1 MLEADYSVCL
11 QLLLKYPTPTP
22 PHGPHTFVD
31 DALYLRDHL
40 DPSGATP
47 LLMKYTGKVP
57 PSSALEGLTPNTQAH
72 AAPNTRTPSSLRGRA
87 SNSRV
92 SLPTRLSQ
100 QPGGVEALLQVAAK
114 NVLQR
119 GEKLG
124 INQAV
129 REAMGEIRRNV
140 QNLQD
145 TRSQP
150 SGVTTDPLNPGSSH
164 VESSSQAALAMERRN
179 KLLAA
184 MLEEGLSGLKAITA
198 DDLEDKAKSLE
209 MIEIAAERVQL
220 VKSYLEDPS
229 VAVSEAGNAGSA
241 GDEADIVME
250 LTPDAEAEQKPEG
263 ASGASAESGA
273 AVSDPVPTISSLSL
287 SDRDTKP
294 PEASKPSASPSP
306 ASRPEPRPTPSPTR
320 PSITQSSFAWML
332 DDPSDPSGARPSTS
346 DAGPAPKSPRRKNA
360 TKKNA
365 FLFGE
370 VVPADDEGEGESEI
384 FGLDGVK
391 QGGKGLFG

>member
-31 DALYLRDHL
+31 DAFYLRDHL

-57 PSSALEGLTPNTQAH
+57 SALEGPTPNTQAH
-72 AAPNTRTPSSLRGRA
+72 AAPNTRTPGSLRGRV

-145 TRSQP
+145 TRSQA
-150 SGVTTDPLNPGSSH
+150 SDVTTDPLNPGLSR
-164 VESSSQAALAMERRN
+164 VESSAQAALAMERRN

-220 VKSYLEDPS
+220 VKTYLEDPS
-229 VAVSEAGNAGSA
+229 VAVSKAGNSGSA
-241 GDEADIVME
+241 GDEEDVVME
-250 LTPDAEAEQKPEG
+250 STPDAEAEQKPQG
-263 ASGASAESGA
+263 ASGA

-294 PEASKPSASPSP
+294 SEASKPSTSPPP
-306 ASRPEPRPTPSPTR
+306 ASRPESRPTPSPTR

-332 DDPSDPSGARPSTS
+332 DDPSDASDARPSTS
-346 DAGPAPKSPRRKNA
+346 DAGPPPKSPRRKNA

>member
-11 QLLLKYPTPTP
+11 QLLLKYPTPAP

-40 DPSGATP
+40 NPSGATP
-47 LLMKYTGKVP
+47 LLMKYTGRV
-57 PSSALEGLTPNTQAH
+57 PSSTLEEPTPNPQAH
-72 AAPNTRTPSSLRGRA
+72 ATPNTRTPSSLRGRV
-87 SNSRV
+87 SNARV

-100 QPGGVEALLQVAAK
+100 QSGGVEALLQVAAK

-145 TRSQP
+145 TRFQP
-150 SGVTTDPLNPGSSH
+150 SGVATDPLVPGSSH
-164 VESSSQAALAMERRN
+164 SDSSSQAALAMERRN

-198 DDLEDKAKSLE
+198 DHLEDKAKSLE

-220 VKSYLEDPS
+220 VKAYLDDPS
-229 VAVSEAGNAGSA
+229 VDVPGAGNAGSA
-241 GDEADIVME
+241 GDETDVVME
-250 LTPDAEAEQKPEG
+250 SAPGAEAEPKPEG
-263 ASGASAESGA
+263 PSRSMKESGA

-287 SDRDTKP
+287 SERDTKP
-294 PEASKPSASPSP
+294 SEALIPAASPPP
-306 ASRPEPRPTPSPTR
+306 ASHPEPRPAPSPTR
-320 PSITQSSFAWML
+320 PPITQSSFAWML
-332 DDPSDPSGARPSTS
+332 DEPSDPSDARPSTS
-346 DAGPAPKSPRRKNA
+346 DARPASRSPRRKNA

-370 VVPADDEGEGESEI
+370 VVPADDEGKGESEI

-391 QGGKGLFG
+391 QGDKGLFG

>member
-11 QLLLKYPTPTP
+11 QLLLKYPTPSP

-40 DPSGATP
+40 DPSGATS

-57 PSSALEGLTPNTQAH
+57 SSALAEPTPHLQAH
-72 AAPNTRTPSSLRGRA
+72 ATPNTRTPSSLRGRA
-87 SNSRV
+87 ASSRV

-100 QPGGVEALLQVAAK
+100 HPGGVEALLQVAAK
-114 NVLQR
+114 NVIQR

-145 TRSQP
+145 NRSQP
-150 SGVTTDPLNPGSSH
+150 SGVATDPITPGPSH
-164 VESSSQAALAMERRN
+164 VESSRKAALAMEKRN
-179 KLLAA
+179 RLLAA
-184 MLEEGLSGLKAITA
+184 MLEEGLSGLKEITA
-198 DDLEDKAKSLE
+198 DGLDDKAKSLE
-209 MIEIAAERVQL
+209 MIEIAADKVQL
-220 VKSYLEDPS
+220 VKAYLEDPS
-229 VAVSEAGNAGSA
+229 VEVPKAADATSV
-241 GDEADIVME
+241 GDDADVVME
-250 LTPDAEAEQKPEG
+250 STPDAEAEPIPEG
-263 ASGASAESGA
+263 GPATAMESRA

-287 SDRDTKP
+287 SDRGTKP
-294 PEASKPSASPSP
+294 SETSKPTAP
-306 ASRPEPRPTPSPTR
+306 ASNPEPGPVPSPTR
-320 PSITQSSFAWML
+320 PSIAQSSFAWML
-332 DDPSDPSGARPSTS
+332 DDPSGPPDTRPSTS
-346 DAGPAPKSPRRKNA
+346 DTRTQSRSPRRKNT

-391 QGGKGLFG
+391 RGGKGLFG